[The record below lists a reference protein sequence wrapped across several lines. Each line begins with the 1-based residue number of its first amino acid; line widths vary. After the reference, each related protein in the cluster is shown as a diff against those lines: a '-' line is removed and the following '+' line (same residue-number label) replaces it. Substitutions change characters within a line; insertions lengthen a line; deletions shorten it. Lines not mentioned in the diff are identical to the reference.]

1 MPRAVTSPT
10 LVPVRVT
17 HEALDALRGKYAT
30 MLAMRVAHRAKQE
43 EPAGVV
49 RAAMAEL
56 AWRFPGALRE
66 LDDLELDEIRRRVAV
81 LDHVLRGEREVEPWM
96 EAVALFHAMARGALC
111 AKRWL
116 AGRKRVDAAVRR
128 AFAAQVEALDFPEEA
143 RAWTDELAHIAS
155 PPRGRVLDVV
165 FARLAHTL
173 GGSEREARRLVFGVP
188 RRERKAAGG

>member
-1 MPRAVTSPT
+1 M
-10 LVPVRVT
+10 LVT

-30 MLAMRVAHRAKQE
+30 MLAMRVAHHAQQE
-43 EPAGVV
+43 TDEVV

-66 LDDLELDEIRRRVAV
+66 LDDLELHEIRRRVAA

-96 EAVALFHAMARGALC
+96 EAVALFHALTRGALC

-116 AGRKRVDAAVRR
+116 AGRKRVDAALRR
-128 AFAAQVEALDFPEEA
+128 AFAVQVEALDFPEEA
-143 RAWTDELAHIAS
+143 RAWADELERIAS

-165 FARLAHTL
+165 FARLARTL

-188 RRERKAAGG
+188 RRERKAAGQ